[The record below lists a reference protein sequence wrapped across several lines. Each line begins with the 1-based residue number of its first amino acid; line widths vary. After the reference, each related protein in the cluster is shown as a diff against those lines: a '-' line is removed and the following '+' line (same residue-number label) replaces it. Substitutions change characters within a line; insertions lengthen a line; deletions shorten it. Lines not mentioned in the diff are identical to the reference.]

1 MRQKTLEMVVFAFLG
16 AILVVGQVAL
26 SSLPNIEIVSL
37 LVYIYAKVFG
47 RKALIPVYVFVLI
60 EGLIYGFT
68 IWWVT
73 YLYVWDVLVL
83 ASILTKNKDSIPVCA
98 IVTSL
103 FGLSFGL
110 LCSIPTF
117 LIGGPGAGI
126 SFFLAG
132 ISFDIAHFAGNTL
145 AALLLYKPLYAV
157 ISMLAKKM
165 HMAVAG
171 A

>member
-1 MRQKTLEMVVFAFLG
+1 MRQKTQEMVIFAFLG
-16 AILVVGQVAL
+16 AILVVVQFAL
-26 SSLPNIEIVSL
+26 SSLPNVEVVSL
-37 LVYIYAKVFG
+37 LVYIYAKVSG
-47 RKALIPVYVFVLI
+47 KKALIPVYVFVLI

-68 IWWVT
+68 IWWIT

-83 ASILTKNKDSIPVCA
+83 VSILTKNKDSVPVCA
-98 IVTSL
+98 LVTSL

-157 ISMLAKKM
+157 ISMLANKM
-165 HMAVAG
+165 HISAA
-171 A
+171 

>member
-1 MRQKTLEMVVFAFLG
+1 M
-16 AILVVGQVAL
+16 
-26 SSLPNIEIVSL
+26 
-37 LVYIYAKVFG
+37 
-47 RKALIPVYVFVLI
+47 FVLI